1 MTIMQLLKDQ
11 ILDTKAEIAMNPST
25 IVHIINTFCDFKNLN
40 LSSIQRKHVR
50 KNIADLFKLIKGH
63 MEVIQKK
70 FPDTLPDNIFYREIL
85 TGLKDLKTL
94 YDFFGRMHDINVD
107 TNTIRPL
114 FKKPSTLASFP
125 KIQYPL
131 LPPEDKLKA
140 IKILVTINQICRF
153 ISSKVRYF

>member
-1 MTIMQLLKDQ
+1 MVKLL
-11 ILDTKAEIAMNPST
+11 L
-25 IVHIINTFCDFKNLN
+25 
-40 LSSIQRKHVR
+40 
-50 KNIADLFKLIKGH
+50 
-63 MEVIQKK
+63 K

-94 YDFFGRMHDINVD
+94 YDFFGRMPDINVD